1 MRQFRI
7 MVFTLTL
14 LVVLLTMLPTSTQ
27 AQGGTIN
34 PLSGLPVADARLI
47 QRRPIAIK
55 VENSPSARP
64 QSGLDQAEVVYE
76 SLAEFGVT
84 RFCAIFLS
92 QEPTTVGPVRSARPS
107 DLEIVPQYQ
116 AALAYSGASIPVK
129 KMLRAAP
136 DIPLIGQMEDY
147 YAYRRIPRGNVAY
160 EHTLYTN
167 VARLRETMARHGYE
181 APVSLSGWHFAA
193 PAITAPDGTAVAHV
207 EVPFSG
213 WATCSYRYD
222 ARLRAYRR
230 FQQGEPHL
238 DRETGRQYTAENVIV
253 QFVDIWEG
261 PYVGYKDGSGT
272 NLLVQKL
279 TGEGRCIVLRG
290 GVVTNGRWVRWERNA
305 LTQWV
310 DDSGQPILLNPG
322 RTWIAVV
329 PVDLAVKVTLG
340 APYTGATSPAGSG
353 GSPSAAATNNPAPR
367 PNGRGLTP

>member
-1 MRQFRI
+1 MRKI
-7 MVFTLTL
+7 WWMLTL
-14 LVVLLTMLPTSTQ
+14 SLVVLWTTAAIHAQ
-27 AQGGTIN
+27 AGTIN
-34 PLSGLPVADARLI
+34 PLTGLPVADASLV

-64 QSGLDQAEVVYE
+64 QSGLDRADVVYE

-92 QEPTTVGPVRSARPS
+92 QEPATVGPVRSARPS

-147 YAYRRIPRGNVAY
+147 YAYRRIPRGDVAY

-167 VARLRETMARHGYE
+167 VARLRETLARHGYE
-181 APVSLSGWHFAA
+181 TPVNLSGWHFAT
-193 PAITAPDGTAVAHV
+193 PAITAPAGTPVAHV
-207 EVPFSG
+207 EVPFSK

-222 ARLRAYRR
+222 ARLGAYRR

-238 DRETGRQYTAENVIV
+238 DRETGRQYTAENVII

-329 PVDLAVKVTLG
+329 PVDLTVRVTLG
-340 APYTGATSPAGSG
+340 TPYTG
-353 GSPSAAATNNPAPR
+353 SPSLAGDSRTPVAKPSDNTSAR
-367 PNGRGLTP
+367 SNGRGLTP

>member
-1 MRQFRI
+1 MRKLWI
-7 MVFTLTL
+7 IVLTL
-14 LVVLLTMLPTSTQ
+14 ALLTTTALAAQ
-27 AQGGTIN
+27 AQGGAIN
-34 PLSGLPVADARLI
+34 PLTGLPVSDARLV

-107 DLEIVPQYQ
+107 DIEIVPQYQ
-116 AALAYSGASIPVK
+116 AALAYSGASIPVTR
-129 KMLRAAP
+129 MLRDSP

-167 VARLRETMARHGYE
+167 VARLRETLARHGHE
-181 APVSLSGWHFAA
+181 APVSLSGWHFAS
-193 PAITAPDGTAVAHV
+193 PAITAPAGASVAHV
-207 EVPFSG
+207 EVPFSK

-222 ARLRAYRR
+222 ARLGAYRR

-238 DRETGRQYTAENVIV
+238 DRETGRQYTAENVII
-253 QFVDIWEG
+253 QFVEMWEG

-290 GVVTNGRWVRWERNA
+290 GVVTNGRWVRGERHA
-305 LTQWV
+305 LTQWL

-340 APYTGATSPAGSG
+340 SPYAGATSPAGSG
-353 GSPSAAATNNPAPR
+353 SVSPASAAPSAPAR
-367 PNGRGLTP
+367 ANGRGLMP